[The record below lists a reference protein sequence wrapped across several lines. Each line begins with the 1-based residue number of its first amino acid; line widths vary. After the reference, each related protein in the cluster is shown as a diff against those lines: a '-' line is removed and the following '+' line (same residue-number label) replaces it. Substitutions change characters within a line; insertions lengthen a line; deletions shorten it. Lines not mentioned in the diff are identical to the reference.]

1 MQLPFD
7 SMVYIVDDDI
17 GVREG
22 MAWLL
27 RTRRLLSESYDSAEA
42 FWDMLETTLPIES
55 PVDTALPPP
64 FSLALPRQAGCILLD
79 VRMPGM
85 SGLALFEHLQTSGI
99 AQAWPVIFLTGHAD
113 VPTAVDSVKRG
124 AFDFCEKPFSDNAL
138 VDRIE
143 QALVLSQER
152 LITRTQQ
159 VFLQSRLSELTERER
174 DVMRLVVEGLP
185 NKLIADQLDISVRT
199 VEVHRSRV
207 FDKMEVKSA
216 VELANLMRALA

>member
-1 MQLPFD
+1 MQASFD

-27 RTRRLLSESYDSAEA
+27 RTRRLLSEAYDSAEA
-42 FWDMLETTLPIES
+42 FLEMLNAARAEPHAVSLPQ
-55 PVDTALPPP
+55 
-64 FSLALPRQAGCILLD
+64 QAGCILLD

-85 SGLALFEHLQTSGI
+85 SGLALFELLQASGI

-138 VDRIE
+138 VDRVE
-143 QALVLSQER
+143 QALRLSQAR
-152 LITRTQQ
+152 LTARNQQ
-159 VFLQSRLSELTERER
+159 DFLQSRLCELTERER
-174 DVMRLVVEGLP
+174 DVMHLVVEGLP
-185 NKLIADQLDISVRT
+185 NKLIADQLEISVRT

-216 VELANLMRALA
+216 VELANLMRTLT